1 MTSIKRLVLI
11 CLALALVA
19 CGDSP
24 SSRWMKYCKGSQTEC
39 KCMAESLTK
48 KIEKKDFIALLDQ
61 LEQLDKNGKNI
72 GDAIF
77 KDGLVNK
84 DVSMAFLQSAKAC
97 KEMDKSES
105 KEKRKEEAAP
115 AVAPPAALPAEASV
129 VAAPALAPI
138 TPSANDQELSSING
152 IWYSSQWKYGY
163 ELKNGVGIATSSNS
177 PKFAPGD
184 IILRLQPVMFGQ
196 FEGEQM
202 YKDGKFYKVNVSL
215 TADGRLYFEGEK
227 NVKWYMD
234 KVK

>member
-1 MTSIKRLVLI
+1 MTTFKRLIVLCFI
-11 CLALALVA
+11 CTLVA

-24 SSRWMKYCKGSQTEC
+24 SSRWMKYCKGTQSEC
-39 KCMAESLTK
+39 KCMADSLTK

-77 KDGLVNK
+77 KEGLVNK
-84 DVSMAFLQSAKAC
+84 DVSMAFLQTAKAC

-105 KEKRKEEAAP
+105 KEKRKEEPIIASPPVAAQAPVEAPVAPAQAAP
-115 AVAPPAALPAEASV
+115 VLNAA
-129 VAAPALAPI
+129 
-138 TPSANDQELSSING
+138 DQELNSING

-163 ELKNGVGIATSSNS
+163 ELKNGVGVATSSNS

-184 IILRLQPVMFGQ
+184 IILRLRPVMFGQ

-215 TADGRLYFEGEK
+215 TADGRLYFEGDK

>member
-1 MTSIKRLVLI
+1 MMTLKRLIVICLI
-11 CLALALVA
+11 CTLGA

-24 SSRWMKYCKGSQTEC
+24 SSRWLKYCKGSQSEC
-39 KCMAESLTK
+39 KCMADSLTK

-61 LEQLDKNGKNI
+61 IEQLDKNGKNI

-77 KDGLVNK
+77 KEGLVNK

-105 KEKRKEEAAP
+105 KGKVKEEAVAAP
-115 AVAPPAALPAEASV
+115 AVVS
-129 VAAPALAPI
+129 APAPVEAPVVS
-138 TPSANDQELSSING
+138 PAVNAADQELNSING
-152 IWYSSQWKYGY
+152 LWYSPQWKYGY
-163 ELKNGVGIATSSNS
+163 ELKNGVGVATSSNS

-184 IILRLQPVMFGQ
+184 IILRLKPVMFGE

-227 NVKWYMD
+227 NVKWHMD